1 MMNLRTVLISMANYS
16 DKRDRKGEET
26 SPFLSKRRK
35 ETEKKKKKKTII
47 KKIKL
52 YYYTPLFLNLILFD
66 NIAMYSFNI
75 II

>member
-35 ETEKKKKKKTII
+35 ETEKKKKKENDNKKDKTLL
-47 KKIKL
+47 L
-52 YYYTPLFLNLILFD
+52 YTTVSQPYPLR
-66 NIAMYSFNI
+66 
-75 II
+75 

>member
-35 ETEKKKKKKTII
+35 ETEKKRKENDNKKNKALL
-47 KKIKL
+47 L
-52 YYYTPLFLNLILFD
+52 YTTVSQPYPLR
-66 NIAMYSFNI
+66 
-75 II
+75 